1 MRMQSKSNLLTKRQ
15 AAELLGGVSISF
27 INSLLSRRKLPRVRL
42 SYKLVKIPRDAVERF
57 IASRTEIAR

>member
-1 MRMQSKSNLLTKRQ
+1 M
-15 AAELLGGVSISF
+15 LGGCSISF

-57 IASRTEIAR
+57 IASRTEVSR